1 MALSFDYVDRIVDH
15 GDGGGDDAV
24 ALKDGLIYIRERF
37 TGVNESYAPHL
48 LLQFVSDFAH
58 GFPHDLKQSLE
69 IVREYRKQNSE
80 DLKPPSPHLR
90 IASEAITTAVYEKL
104 KQMNMNIGWPLIE
117 TSIMLLTLAQKNE
130 STNQLYLIEKMLF
143 ENKQQFKLLNR
154 TRTKG
159 MF

>member
-15 GDGGGDDAV
+15 DDYDA
-24 ALKDGLIYIRERF
+24 ALMDGLIYIRERF
-37 TGVNESYAPHL
+37 KGVGEPYASHL
-48 LLQFVSDFAH
+48 LHQFVSDFAH

-90 IASEAITTAVYEKL
+90 IAGEAITTAVYEKL

-117 TSIMLLTLAQKNE
+117 TSIMLFTLAQKNE
-130 STNQLYLIEKMLF
+130 AANQLYPIEKMLF
-143 ENKQQFKLLNR
+143 ENKQQFKLLNKA
-154 TRTKG
+154 RTKG